1 MTSSS
6 ERPGRDLSP
15 DAGARPAST
24 YARFIPR
31 EELQGA
37 RAWQPGSFG
46 EEGTQAAREAL
57 PEAVVQGWKARL
69 AAERQEGYQ
78 EGYRDGLVALEGFK
92 KSYATQT
99 AARVGQLLE
108 SFDAQLAALED
119 EMAQALARATVLLAR
134 QVLRDELR
142 TNPQHVAAV
151 AREAVAAMVTS
162 ARQIVVRVHPDDLA
176 LVDEGAGDALRGR
189 GARLLGDA
197 GMQRGG
203 CHVESD
209 AGTVDATITARWAR
223 AAGGISHATAWADT
237 PENTP
242 EGTPGVPTDEGS
254 AAGDA
259 S

>member
-1 MTSSS
+1 VTSSS

-108 SFDAQLAALED
+108 SFDAHLVALED

-162 ARQIVVRVHPDDLA
+162 ARQIVVRVHPDDLP

-197 GMQRGG
+197 GVQRGG

-209 AGTVDATITARWAR
+209 AGTVDATIAARWAR
-223 AAGGISHATAWADT
+223 AAGGIGHPTAWADT
-237 PENTP
+237 TEDA
-242 EGTPGVPTDEGS
+242 PGAPANEGS
-254 AAGDA
+254 AAGGA

>member
-6 ERPGRDLSP
+6 ERPARGPLP
-15 DAGARPAST
+15 DPEARPASA

-46 EEGTQAAREAL
+46 VDGPHAQREAP

-99 AARVGQLLE
+99 STRVGQLLE
-108 SFDAQLAALED
+108 NFDANLAALED

-134 QVLRDELR
+134 QVLRDALKS
-142 TNPQHVAAV
+142 NPQHVATF
-151 AREAVAAMVTS
+151 AREAGAAMGK
-162 ARQIVVRVHPDDLA
+162 RGHQIFLQVHPEEPVV
-176 LVDEGAGDALRGR
+176 VDGSAGAGG
-189 GARLLGDA
+189 
-197 GMQRGG
+197 
-203 CHVESD
+203 
-209 AGTVDATITARWAR
+209 
-223 AAGGISHATAWADT
+223 
-237 PENTP
+237 
-242 EGTPGVPTDEGS
+242 
-254 AAGDA
+254 
-259 S
+259 

>member
-1 MTSSS
+1 M
-6 ERPGRDLSP
+6 P
-15 DAGARPAST
+15 DPGARPASA

-46 EEGTQAAREAL
+46 VDGPHAQREAP

-92 KSYATQT
+92 KSYVAQT
-99 AARVGQLLE
+99 STRVGQLLE
-108 SFDAQLAALED
+108 HFDANLAALED

-134 QVLRDELR
+134 QVLRDELKA
-142 TNPQHVAAV
+142 NPQHVATV
-151 AREAVAAMVTS
+151 AREAIAAMVTS
-162 ARQIVVRVHPDDLA
+162 ARQIVVRVHPDDLP
-176 LVDEGAGDALRGR
+176 LVDEGAGDALQGR

-197 GMQRGG
+197 GVQRGG
-203 CHVESD
+203 CRVESD
-209 AGTVDATITARWAR
+209 AGTVDATIAARWAR
-223 AAGGISHATAWADT
+223 AASGIGHPVGWTDVPEDTLPPPADAGSTAG
-237 PENTP
+237 E
-242 EGTPGVPTDEGS
+242 
-254 AAGDA
+254 A

>member
-6 ERPGRDLSP
+6 ERPARGPLP
-15 DAGARPAST
+15 DPEARPASA

-46 EEGTQAAREAL
+46 VEGLQAQREGP

-99 AARVGQLLE
+99 STRVGQLLE
-108 SFDAQLAALED
+108 NFDANLAALED

-134 QVLRDELR
+134 QVLRDELK
-142 TNPQHVAAV
+142 TNPQHVATV

-176 LVDEGAGDALRGR
+176 LVDEGAGDVLQGR

-197 GMQRGG
+197 GVQRGG
-203 CHVESD
+203 CRVESD
-209 AGTVDATITARWAR
+209 AGIVDATIAARWAR
-223 AAGGISHATAWADT
+223 AAGGLGHPSEWTDT
-237 PENTP
+237 HENSP
-242 EGTPGVPTDEGS
+242 SVPTNDGS
-254 AAGDA
+254 TTGEA